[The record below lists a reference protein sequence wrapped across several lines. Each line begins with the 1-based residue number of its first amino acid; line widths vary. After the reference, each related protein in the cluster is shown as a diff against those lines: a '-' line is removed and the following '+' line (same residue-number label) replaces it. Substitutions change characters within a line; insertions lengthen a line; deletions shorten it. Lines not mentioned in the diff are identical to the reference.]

1 MRLEPLPFRSTLD
14 QYRQQAQALL
24 DSWRAGDVAA
34 IQIFR
39 NNYPP
44 FLDEKITW
52 LPKQLS
58 NAEVRNAKIELADA
72 ELTLARW
79 YSFQSWK
86 HLTAW
91 VDAVLERDSPVA
103 QFESAVEAIIT
114 GDASTL
120 RQLLSANPELISA
133 RSTYVTPHDPPVHA
147 ATLLHYMGANGVEG
161 YRQKTP
167 PNAVEI
173 ARILL
178 DAGAEPNALA
188 NLYGGQCTTMSMLVS
203 STHPAEAG
211 VQVALVDIL
220 VDYGAAVEAAG
231 SGSWTDPLMTALVF
245 GYFDAAAALVRRGA
259 RVDSLPKAAGL
270 GRFEDII
277 SLLANATSEDRHR
290 AFALAA
296 QLGQV
301 EIVRLLLDAGEDPN
315 RYNPENLHSHSSP
328 LHQAVVANHLPVV
341 ELLVDR
347 GARLDIKDTLWRG
360 TPLGWAEY
368 CNRPEIAEWLRSR
381 GAPA

>member
-1 MRLEPLPFRSTLD
+1 MRLEPLPFRSTLA

-24 DSWRAGDVAA
+24 DSWQADDAPA

-58 NAEVRNAKIELADA
+58 DAEVRGAKIELADA

-86 HLTAW
+86 DLAAW
-91 VDAVLERDSPVA
+91 VEAVLEKDSPVA
-103 QFESAVEAIIT
+103 RYESAVEAIIT
-114 GDASTL
+114 GDVSTL
-120 RQLLSANPELISA
+120 RRLLSANPELISA

-147 ATLLHYMGANGVEG
+147 ATLLHYLGANGVEG

-178 DAGAEPNALA
+178 DAGAEPDALA
-188 NLYGGQCTTMSMLVS
+188 QMYGGHCTTMSMLVS
-203 STHPAEAG
+203 SNHPAKAG
-211 VQVALVDIL
+211 LQIPLIDIL
-220 VDYGAAVEAAG
+220 VDYGAAVEGRGTGA
-231 SGSWTDPLMTALVF
+231 WTDPVMTALVF

-270 GRFEDII
+270 GRLEDTMR
-277 SLLANATSEDRHR
+277 LLTDASSADRHR

-296 QLGQV
+296 QLGQL
-301 EIVRLLLDAGEDPN
+301 EIVRLLLDTGEDPN
-315 RYNPENLHSHSSP
+315 RYNPENLHSHSTP
-328 LHQAVVANHLPVV
+328 MHQAVAANHLPVV
-341 ELLVDR
+341 ELLVER
-347 GARLDIKDTLWRG
+347 GARLDINDTLWHG

-368 CNRPEIAEWLRSR
+368 CDRPEIAGWLRSR
-381 GAPA
+381 SAPA